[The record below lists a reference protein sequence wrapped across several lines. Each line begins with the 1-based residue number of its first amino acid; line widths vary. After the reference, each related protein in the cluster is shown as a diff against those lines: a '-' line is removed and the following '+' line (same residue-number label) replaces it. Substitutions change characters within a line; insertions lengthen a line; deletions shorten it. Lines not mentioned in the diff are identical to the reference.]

1 MYGADFKYQDFV
13 KDFSCELFDPNE
25 WATLFR
31 QSGARYVVLTS
42 KHLEGF
48 TLWRSAESWNWNV
61 MDVGPHR
68 DLAGDLNKAVKA
80 KGLKMG
86 YYYSLYEWF
95 NPLYHADVNK
105 YVDEHMIPVPGKIP
119 CEHAWIFKV
128 ENAL

>member
-1 MYGADFKYQDFV
+1 
-13 KDFSCELFDPNE
+13 
-25 WATLFR
+25 
-31 QSGARYVVLTS
+31 
-42 KHLEGF
+42 
-48 TLWRSAESWNWNV
+48 